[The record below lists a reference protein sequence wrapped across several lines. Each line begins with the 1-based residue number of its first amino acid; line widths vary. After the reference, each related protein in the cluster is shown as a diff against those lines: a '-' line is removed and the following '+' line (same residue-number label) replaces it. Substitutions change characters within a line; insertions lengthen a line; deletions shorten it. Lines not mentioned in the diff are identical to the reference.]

1 MRVLIVED
9 DPVSSGLL
17 QKTLLRF
24 KFEYIATTDG
34 IEALEVLGRHEDVNV
49 IISDWMMPKMDGLE
63 LFRRVRARR
72 RFRYTYEILLTSR
85 SGKQSYLDALDA
97 GADDFITKPL
107 DPDELRAR
115 LLVAK
120 RILALQDEMRQLQ
133 GLLSIC
139 FYCKRIREAE
149 SWVSLERY
157 VSKRADAS
165 FSHGICPSC
174 YQTHF
179 PE

>member
-1 MRVLIVED
+1 MIVLIAED
-9 DPVSSGLL
+9 DPVSSRVL
-17 QKTLLRF
+17 QETLLRLRY
-24 KFEYIATTDG
+24 EYIATANG
-34 IEALEVLGRHEDVNV
+34 IEALEALGRHENVNV
-49 IISDWMMPKMDGLE
+49 IISDWMMPGMDGLE

-107 DPDELRAR
+107 DPDELGAR
-115 LLVAK
+115 LLVAQ
-120 RILALQDEMRQLQ
+120 RILGLQEEMRQLQ

-139 FYCKRIREAE
+139 FYCRKIREGE
-149 SWVSLERY
+149 SWTSLEHY

-165 FSHGICPSC
+165 FSHGICANC

>member
-1 MRVLIVED
+1 
-9 DPVSSGLL
+9 
-17 QKTLLRF
+17 
-24 KFEYIATTDG
+24 
-34 IEALEVLGRHEDVNV
+34 
-49 IISDWMMPKMDGLE
+49 
-63 LFRRVRARR
+63 
-72 RFRYTYEILLTSR
+72 LLTSR

-107 DPDELRAR
+107 DPDELLAR